1 MRGPSTD
8 FPPLGHSKKQQ
19 FKRYLDSMERK
30 FFFLILEFL
39 PNMQG
44 TAGALSKIRDTGE
57 SYCLSPLMTLLSS
70 CPQVAL
76 NTVCPG
82 TTLSLHPI
90 QLQPLFQGDTGQSAT
105 PWGLLWPGPTPALA
119 VPTSGLG
126 AACSRTSLCLCPLQP
141 TKDISHCLCM
151 SCSHTR
157 PCLQDLEGSCF
168 A

>member
-1 MRGPSTD
+1 MG
-8 FPPLGHSKKQQ
+8 
-19 FKRYLDSMERK
+19 RK

-44 TAGALSKIRDTGE
+44 TAGDLSRIRDTAE
-57 SYCLSPLMTLLSS
+57 SYCLSPLMTLFSLY
-70 CPQVAL
+70 PQVAL

-82 TTLSLHPI
+82 TTLSWHPI
-90 QLQPLFQGDTGQSAT
+90 QLQPLFQGDTELRST
-105 PWGLLWPGPTPALA
+105 PWGLLWPGPTPALV

-126 AACSRTSLCLCPLQP
+126 AACSRTSLCLCPLWP
-141 TKDISHCLCM
+141 TKDISHFLCM

-157 PCLQDLEGSCF
+157 PCLQDLQGSCF